1 MELNEIQE
9 KIKKF
14 NDERGWSNPEPMKD
28 LLLNMTEEVGK
39 MWNLIKWVNT
49 EKQQEMINKNKNE
62 VENFVGDILYLIL
75 KIAYL
80 SDVDSEKGIND
91 VLEEYEKRFPIEKVK
106 GSHANV
112 RAGGFD
118 NK

>member
-1 MELNEIQE
+1 MELKEIQE

-14 NDERGWSNPEPMKD
+14 GDEREWSDPKIMKD
-28 LLLNMTEEVGK
+28 LLLNMTEEIGEI
-39 MWNLIKWVNT
+39 WNLIKWLDT
-49 EKQQEMINKNKNE
+49 EEQQEIMKKNKGE
-62 VENFVGDILYLIL
+62 VENFVGDILYIIL

-91 VLEEYEKRFPIEKVK
+91 VIEEYKKRFPIEKVK
-106 GSHANV
+106 GTHANA